1 LKGNHNETKE
11 DSFEIVN
18 TSEEKE
24 QLVKGQD
31 KWEQVGSDES
41 KKTILLGEKIVNI
54 IISYL
59 LSQLLFLICCMLWG
73 LLSGNERQPEVEK
86 TEEMEQKDV
95 IKQRDETQKRDVIDV
110 EPTGILVVTSQLA
123 YLILNTGNSIG
134 IEM

>member
-1 LKGNHNETKE
+1 
-11 DSFEIVN
+11 
-18 TSEEKE
+18 
-24 QLVKGQD
+24 
-31 KWEQVGSDES
+31 
-41 KKTILLGEKIVNI
+41 
-54 IISYL
+54 
-59 LSQLLFLICCMLWG
+59 MLWG

-110 EPTGILVVTSQLA
+110 KPTGILVVIFQLA